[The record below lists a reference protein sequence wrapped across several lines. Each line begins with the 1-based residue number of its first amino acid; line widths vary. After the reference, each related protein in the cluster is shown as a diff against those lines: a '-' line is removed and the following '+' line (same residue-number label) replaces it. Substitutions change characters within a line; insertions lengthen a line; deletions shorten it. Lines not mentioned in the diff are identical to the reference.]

1 MAATPAGPAQGRLA
15 VFPGSFDPLTN
26 GHLDLINRATR
37 LFDRVI
43 VGVLRNPGKQPLFDL
58 TDRLAI
64 LNEVF
69 HGRADV
75 EVAAFDGLLVDFLK
89 SRNASVVIRGIRSA
103 ADLDYERQM
112 ALTNH
117 HMFPD
122 ADTVLLLPAAE
133 FGHISSSLVREIA
146 ALGGSVR
153 GLVPPA
159 VESWIARRPS
169 QARTASV

>member
-1 MAATPAGPAQGRLA
+1 MAAAPRLA

-43 VGVLRNPGKQPLFDL
+43 VAVLRNPGKDPLFNL
-58 TDRLAI
+58 TDRIGI

-69 HGRADV
+69 AGRADV
-75 EVAAFDGLLVDFLK
+75 EVAAFEGLLVDFLK
-89 SRNASVVIRGIRSA
+89 TRHASVVVRGVRSA
-103 ADLDYERQM
+103 ADLDYERHM

-117 HMFPD
+117 HLFPG

-153 GLVPPA
+153 GLVPTV
-159 VESWIARRPS
+159 VESWIARRPRG
-169 QARTASV
+169 ARTASV